1 MVRSMTGFGRG
12 TTSDSRVETVVE
24 VHSVNNRFLDVAVRG
39 GKEATLL
46 ESRIRDVVRRRVG
59 RGRITVTVTVHGVE
73 EDEPQVD
80 LERAEVYLKML
91 HALQER
97 LDLPGEPDLALLAG
111 FRDVITLNVTER
123 DGEEAWVCIS
133 PALEEALEALVT
145 MRDTEGEML
154 AEDLLNRLRAV
165 EKCLGVV
172 EELAPVRSQAYA
184 ERMKERIEEILT
196 STPLDDNRLYN
207 EIALYADRIDI
218 SEECTRLHSH
228 LNQARQI
235 MEGPDSAGRQLNFLL
250 QEMHREVNTVGSK
263 ANDQEISYLVVGM
276 KEELEKIREQ
286 VQNIE

>member
-91 HALQER
+91 HALRER

-196 STPLDDNRLYN
+196 STPLDENRLYN

>member
-46 ESRIRDVVRRRVG
+46 ESRIRDVVRRRVE

-80 LERAEVYLKML
+80 LERAEVYLKIL
-91 HALQER
+91 HTLRER

-111 FRDVITLNVTER
+111 FRDVIALNVTER

-165 EKCLGVV
+165 EECLGAV

-196 STPLDDNRLYN
+196 STALDENRLYN

>member
-1 MVRSMTGFGRG
+1 MTGFGRG
-12 TTSDSRVETVVE
+12 TASDSQVETVVE
-24 VHSVNNRFLDVAVRG
+24 LHSVNNRFLDVAIRG
-39 GKEATLL
+39 GKEAILL
-46 ESRIRDVVRRRVG
+46 ESRIRDGVRRRAE
-59 RGRITVTVTVHGVE
+59 RGRVTVTVTVHGIE

-80 LERAEVYLKML
+80 LERAKVYLKIL
-91 HALQER
+91 HTLQER

-123 DGEEAWVCIS
+123 DGEEAWESIS
-133 PALEEALEALVT
+133 PALEEALEAMVT
-145 MRDTEGEML
+145 MRDAEGEML

-165 EKCLGVV
+165 EKCLVAV
-172 EELAPVRSQAYA
+172 EELAPARSQAYA

-196 STPLDDNRLYN
+196 STPLDENRLYN

-235 MEGPDSAGRQLNFLL
+235 MEGPDSAGRRLNFLL

-263 ANDQEISYLVVGM
+263 ANEQEISYLVVSM